1 MNQPDFYLRFDDSPE
16 ETRVFA
22 CKAGLRVRNRSRD
35 DLLVITADPPLPIG
49 PEGVSESTAILA
61 TRYQGSTLF
70 PPQRWPIYVYVI
82 AVQSGVDLSTHRV
95 LQPSEYLIAV
105 WGALYPTWEQAILSI
120 NAD

>member
-49 PEGVSESTAILA
+49 PERAESTAILA
-61 TRYQGSTLF
+61 TRHRGCTLF
-70 PPQRWPIYVYVI
+70 PPQQWPIYVYVV
-82 AVQSGVDLSTHRV
+82 AVQPRVELSTHRV
-95 LQPSEYLIAV
+95 LQPSEYVIAV
-105 WGALYPTWEQAILSI
+105 WGSLYPTWEQAILSI